1 MATKKTGSKSES
13 KKQTVSAE
21 AEEPV
26 LKIKLTK
33 KEGNKNGGKIEE
45 EKPFFHASDYPRE
58 SFGVEQWIPLNE
70 LNIDIQ
76 AQRNLMEGQVKKIM
90 KDFTP
95 SAFGRIIVSKKT
107 DKQGKHHIQ
116 DGQHR
121 AEALRLLG
129 FKEAPCVVVDSE
141 TIKHEAEN
149 FLLINLNSASVSALD
164 KYRIGVS
171 AGVPEY
177 LNIKECLD
185 AVGLEAGNGEKRV
198 SAVASIS
205 SYINAPSKEEARVK
219 KRITMKNALE
229 ILKETVGVENINQ
242 TSILGMCIFCKHFVD
257 NGNTEKETVIERF
270 KNMDILILIKNAQA
284 WKNNSARGKVVTYL
298 AYLLCQEYNKGLKGK
313 KKLIN
318 NIKIVE

>member
-1 MATKKTGSKSES
+1 MLANKKASSKVE
-13 KKQTVSAE
+13 
-21 AEEPV
+21 
-26 LKIKLTK
+26 TK
-33 KEGNKNGGKIEE
+33 KENNMPKEVKENKLKVKITKEKEE
-45 EKPFFHASDYPRE
+45 SKFDASRVSRE
-58 SFGVEQWIPLNE
+58 AFGVEQWIPLDK
-70 LNIDIQ
+70 LDIDIN
-76 AQRNLMEGQVKKIM
+76 AQRNLMESQVKKIM

-95 SAFGRIIVSKKT
+95 SALGRIIVSKST
-107 DKQGKHHIQ
+107 DASGKHHIQ

-121 AEALRLLG
+121 AEALKLLG

-141 TIKHEAEN
+141 TIKQEAEN
-149 FLLINLNSASVSALD
+149 FLLINLNSASVSSLD

-171 AGVPEY
+171 ANVPEY

-185 AVGLEAGNGEKRV
+185 VVGLEAGNGDKKV

-205 SYINAPSKEEARVK
+205 SYINAPSKEEARAK

-270 KNMDILILIKNAQA
+270 KNMDILVLIKNAQA

-298 AYLLCQEYNKGLKGK
+298 AYLLCEEYNKGLKGK

-318 NIKIVE
+318 NIKVTD

>member
-1 MATKKTGSKSES
+1 MAIKKTNTKPEES
-13 KKQTVSAE
+13 K
-21 AEEPV
+21 
-26 LKIKLTK
+26 
-33 KEGNKNGGKIEE
+33 
-45 EKPFFHASDYPRE
+45 FDASQYPRA
-58 SFGVEQWIPLNE
+58 SFGVEQWIPLDK
-70 LNIDIQ
+70 LDIDIN
-76 AQRNLMEGQVKKIM
+76 AQRNLMESQVKKIM
-90 KDFTP
+90 KEFTP
-95 SAFGRIIVSKKT
+95 SALGRIIVSKKL
-107 DKQGKHHIQ
+107 DENGKHHIQ

-121 AEALRLLG
+121 AEALKLLG

-141 TIKHEAEN
+141 TIKQEAEN
-149 FLLINLNSASVSALD
+149 FLLINLNSASVSSLD

-171 AGVPEY
+171 ANVPEY
-177 LNIKECLD
+177 LKIKECLD
-185 AVGLEAGNGEKRV
+185 AVGLEAGNGDKKV

-205 SYINAPSKEEARVK
+205 SYINAPSKEEARAK

-270 KNMDILILIKNAQA
+270 KNMDILTLIKNAQA

-298 AYLLCQEYNKGLKGK
+298 AYLLCEEYNKGLKGK

-318 NIKIVE
+318 NIKVVE